1 MRGKRFGIIGI
12 IVLCILFC
20 FSTVM
25 ASEPDRTESVLSK
38 LQGTWYD
45 IDGNAILNFSG
56 TTINDCP
63 VVGVYKFAGG
73 GSNFGCILRIV
84 ESGGYRD
91 LRIGYEGVGGTSNYH
106 AHLILVDNVDSTK
119 DRSLLRTPTPRYY
132 ETVGGIGLDMTTKEV
147 ISKYGNPDINI
158 PRRQYPKEELWR
170 YSSIGLELV
179 IRRGRVAHIR
189 VLNGGDRRFD
199 RTGFNCDNTPYEFQK
214 VYGFKMTPKAGGDG
228 AFGIGYGEYLWFNG
242 YPKYVELSPY
252 WN

>member
-119 DRSLLRTPTPRYY
+119 DRSLSRTTAPRYY
-132 ETVGGIGLDMTTKEV
+132 ETVGGV
-147 ISKYGNPDINI
+147 
-158 PRRQYPKEELWR
+158 
-170 YSSIGLELV
+170 
-179 IRRGRVAHIR
+179 
-189 VLNGGDRRFD
+189 
-199 RTGFNCDNTPYEFQK
+199 
-214 VYGFKMTPKAGGDG
+214 
-228 AFGIGYGEYLWFNG
+228 
-242 YPKYVELSPY
+242 
-252 WN
+252 